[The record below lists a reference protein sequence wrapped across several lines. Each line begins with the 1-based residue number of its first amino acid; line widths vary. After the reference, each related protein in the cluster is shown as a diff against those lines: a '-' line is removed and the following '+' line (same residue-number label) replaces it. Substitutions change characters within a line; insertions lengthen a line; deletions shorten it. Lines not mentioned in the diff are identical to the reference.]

1 MVIKQ
6 LGRAVMN
13 GFDEIAG
20 GLKTNLKVSKILK
33 EGAEDSAENAKKVAK
48 EIGEKVSEKVGKRR
62 AATQTEKKAKQAYK
76 QTVKEAKTN
85 VSKEAEEAASTPE
98 YIKNYKDK
106 TRFTVGDTHYRK
118 YNDKNGNP
126 VYEYKNRGEEEWSP
140 ILENHGVSP
149 SKQYGHQK
157 AKFIKEQEAMEEA
170 KNIADDISKTAT
182 GDGDGIGLLDLASKH
197 PIITGLSAFGL
208 GYGLSDGDDYE

>member
-1 MVIKQ
+1 MPLQMRV
-6 LGRAVMN
+6 LGKVFNDTSEAV
-13 GFDEIAG
+13 GAAVGEVVEAVG
-20 GLKTNLKVSKILK
+20 K
-33 EGAEDSAENAKKVAK
+33 GAEAV
-48 EIGEKVSEKVGKRR
+48 GEAVGKG
-62 AATQTEKKAKQAYK
+62 AEKIKKLK
-76 QTVKEAKTN
+76 KPKKPKVKEAKTN
-85 VSKEAEEAASTPE
+85 VSKEAKEAASTPE
-98 YIKNYKDK
+98 YFENYKDK

-140 ILENHGVSP
+140 ILENQGVSP

-170 KNIADDISKTAT
+170 KNVADGISKTAT

-197 PIITGLSAFGL
+197 PIVTGLSAFGL
-208 GYGLSDGDDYE
+208 GYVLSDGDDYE

>member
-1 MVIKQ
+1 MPLQMRV
-6 LGRAVMN
+6 LGKVFNDTSEAV
-13 GFDEIAG
+13 GAAVGEVVEAVG
-20 GLKTNLKVSKILK
+20 K
-33 EGAEDSAENAKKVAK
+33 GAEVV
-48 EIGEKVSEKVGKRR
+48 GEAVGKG
-62 AATQTEKKAKQAYK
+62 AEKIKKLK
-76 QTVKEAKTN
+76 KPKKPKVKEAKTN
-85 VSKEAEEAASTPE
+85 VSKEAKEAASTPE
-98 YIKNYKDK
+98 YFENYKDK

-140 ILENHGVSP
+140 ILENQGVSP

-170 KNIADDISKTAT
+170 KNVADGISKTAT

-197 PIITGLSAFGL
+197 PIVTGLSAFGL
-208 GYGLSDGDDYE
+208 GYVLSDGDDYE

>member
-1 MVIKQ
+1 MPLQMRV
-6 LGRAVMN
+6 LGKVFNDTSEAV
-13 GFDEIAG
+13 GAAVGEVVEAVG
-20 GLKTNLKVSKILK
+20 K
-33 EGAEDSAENAKKVAK
+33 GAEA
-48 EIGEKVSEKVGKRR
+48 VSEAVGKG
-62 AATQTEKKAKQAYK
+62 AEKIKKLK
-76 QTVKEAKTN
+76 KPKKPKVKEAKTN
-85 VSKEAEEAASTPE
+85 VSKEAKEAASTPE
-98 YIKNYKDK
+98 YFENYKDK

-170 KNIADDISKTAT
+170 KNVADGISKTAT
-182 GDGDGIGLLDLASKH
+182 GDGDGIGLLGLASKH
-197 PIITGLSAFGL
+197 PIVTGLSAFGL
-208 GYGLSDGDDYE
+208 GYVLSDGDDYE

>member
-1 MVIKQ
+1 MPLQMRV
-6 LGRAVMN
+6 LGKVFNDTSEAV
-13 GFDEIAG
+13 GAAVGEVVEAVG
-20 GLKTNLKVSKILK
+20 K
-33 EGAEDSAENAKKVAK
+33 GAEAV
-48 EIGEKVSEKVGKRR
+48 GEAVGKG
-62 AATQTEKKAKQAYK
+62 AEKIKKLK
-76 QTVKEAKTN
+76 KPKKPKVKEAKTN
-85 VSKEAEEAASTPE
+85 VSKEAKEAASTPE
-98 YIKNYKDK
+98 YFENYKDK

-157 AKFIKEQEAMEEA
+157 AKFIKEQQAMEEA
-170 KNIADDISKTAT
+170 KNVADGISKTAT

-197 PIITGLSAFGL
+197 PIITGLSTFGL
-208 GYGLSDGDDYE
+208 GYVLSDGDDYE

>member
-48 EIGEKVSEKVGKRR
+48 EIGEKISEKVGKRR
-62 AATQTEKKAKQAYK
+62 TATQTERKAKQAYKQTERKAKQAYK

-85 VSKEAEEAASTPE
+85 VSKEAKEAASTPE
-98 YIKNYKDK
+98 YIENYKDK

-170 KNIADDISKTAT
+170 KNVADDSSKTAT
-182 GDGDGIGLLDLASKH
+182 GDGDGIGLLDLSSKH
-197 PIITGLSAFGL
+197 PIVTGLSAFGL
-208 GYGLSDGDDYE
+208 

>member
-1 MVIKQ
+1 MPLQMRV
-6 LGRAVMN
+6 LGKVFNDTSEAV
-13 GFDEIAG
+13 GAAVGEVVEAVG
-20 GLKTNLKVSKILK
+20 EAVGK
-33 EGAEDSAENAKKVAK
+33 GAEKIKKL
-48 EIGEKVSEKVGKRR
+48 
-62 AATQTEKKAKQAYK
+62 KKPKK
-76 QTVKEAKTN
+76 PKVKEAKTN
-85 VSKEAEEAASTPE
+85 VSKEAKEAASTPE
-98 YIKNYKDK
+98 YFENYKDK

-140 ILENHGVSP
+140 ILENQGVSP

-170 KNIADDISKTAT
+170 KNVADGISKTAT

-197 PIITGLSAFGL
+197 PIVTG
-208 GYGLSDGDDYE
+208 

>member
-1 MVIKQ
+1 MPLQMRV
-6 LGRAVMN
+6 LGKVFNDTSEAV
-13 GFDEIAG
+13 GAAVGEVVEAVG
-20 GLKTNLKVSKILK
+20 K
-33 EGAEDSAENAKKVAK
+33 GAEVV
-48 EIGEKVSEKVGKRR
+48 GEAVGKG
-62 AATQTEKKAKQAYK
+62 AEKIKKLK
-76 QTVKEAKTN
+76 KPKKPKVKEAKTN
-85 VSKEAEEAASTPE
+85 VSKEAKEAASTPE
-98 YIKNYKDK
+98 YFENYKDK

-126 VYEYKNRGEEEWSP
+126 VYEYKNRGEKEWSP

-170 KNIADDISKTAT
+170 KNVADDISKTAT

-208 GYGLSDGDDYE
+208 GYVLSDGDDYE

>member
-1 MVIKQ
+1 MPLQMRV
-6 LGRAVMN
+6 LGKVFNDTSEAV
-13 GFDEIAG
+13 GAAVGEVVEAVG
-20 GLKTNLKVSKILK
+20 K
-33 EGAEDSAENAKKVAK
+33 GAEVV
-48 EIGEKVSEKVGKRR
+48 GEAVGKG
-62 AATQTEKKAKQAYK
+62 AEKIKKLK
-76 QTVKEAKTN
+76 KPKKPKVKEAKTN
-85 VSKEAEEAASTPE
+85 VSKEAKEAASTPE
-98 YIKNYKDK
+98 YFENYKDK

-170 KNIADDISKTAT
+170 KNVADGISKTAT

-208 GYGLSDGDDYE
+208 GYVLSDGDDYE

>member
-1 MVIKQ
+1 MPLQMRV
-6 LGRAVMN
+6 LGKVFNDTSEAV
-13 GFDEIAG
+13 GAAVGEVVEAVG
-20 GLKTNLKVSKILK
+20 K
-33 EGAEDSAENAKKVAK
+33 GAEVV
-48 EIGEKVSEKVGKRR
+48 GEAVGKG
-62 AATQTEKKAKQAYK
+62 AEKIKKLK
-76 QTVKEAKTN
+76 KPKKPKVKEAKTN
-85 VSKEAEEAASTPE
+85 VSKEAKEAASTPE
-98 YIKNYKDK
+98 YFENYKDK

-170 KNIADDISKTAT
+170 KNVADDISKTAT

-208 GYGLSDGDDYE
+208 GYVLSDGDDYE

>member
-1 MVIKQ
+1 MPLQMRV
-6 LGRAVMN
+6 LGKVFNDTSEAV
-13 GFDEIAG
+13 GAAVGEVVEAVG
-20 GLKTNLKVSKILK
+20 K
-33 EGAEDSAENAKKVAK
+33 GAEAV
-48 EIGEKVSEKVGKRR
+48 GEAVGKG
-62 AATQTEKKAKQAYK
+62 AEKIKKLK
-76 QTVKEAKTN
+76 KPKKPKVKEAKTN
-85 VSKEAEEAASTPE
+85 VSKEAKEAASTPE
-98 YIKNYKDK
+98 YFENYKDK

-157 AKFIKEQEAMEEA
+157 AKFIKEQEAMEKA
-170 KNIADDISKTAT
+170 KNVADGISKTAT

-197 PIITGLSAFGL
+197 PIVTGLSAFGL
-208 GYGLSDGDDYE
+208 GYVLSDGDDYE

>member
-1 MVIKQ
+1 MALQMRTIGGT
-6 LGRAVMN
+6 LGEFFGDVGAAV
-13 GFDEIAG
+13 GEVVEAVG
-20 GLKTNLKVSKILK
+20 K
-33 EGAEDSAENAKKVAK
+33 GAEA
-48 EIGEKVSEKVGKRR
+48 VSEAVGKG
-62 AATQTEKKAKQAYK
+62 AEKIKKLK
-76 QTVKEAKTN
+76 KPKKPKVKEAKTN
-85 VSKEAEEAASTPE
+85 VSKNTSE
-98 YIKNYKDK
+98 YFENYKDK

-170 KNIADDISKTAT
+170 KNVADDISKTAT

-197 PIITGLSAFGL
+197 PIVTGLSAFGL
-208 GYGLSDGDDYE
+208 GYVLSDGDDYE

>member
-1 MVIKQ
+1 MALQMKTIGGT
-6 LGRAVMN
+6 LGEFFGDIGAVV
-13 GFDEIAG
+13 G
-20 GLKTNLKVSKILK
+20 GVVGSVGGVGATVGVTVGEAVGKGVGGAVGK
-33 EGAEDSAENAKKVAK
+33 GAEKIKKLK
-48 EIGEKVSEKVGKRR
+48 KPKRH
-62 AATQTEKKAKQAYK
+62 K
-76 QTVKEAKTN
+76 VKEAKTN
-85 VSKEAEEAASTPE
+85 VTKDSSE
-98 YIKNYKDK
+98 YFENYKDK

-170 KNIADDISKTAT
+170 KNVADDISKTAT

-197 PIITGLSAFGL
+197 PIVTGLSAFGL
-208 GYGLSDGDDYE
+208 GYVLSDGDDYE

>member
-48 EIGEKVSEKVGKRR
+48 EIGEKISEKVGKRR
-62 AATQTEKKAKQAYK
+62 AATQTERKAKQAYK

-85 VSKEAEEAASTPE
+85 VSKEAKEAASTPE
-98 YIKNYKDK
+98 YFENYKDK

-140 ILENHGVSP
+140 ILENQGVSP

-170 KNIADDISKTAT
+170 KNVADDISKTAT

-197 PIITGLSAFGL
+197 PIVTGLSAFGL
-208 GYGLSDGDDYE
+208 GYVLSDGDDYE